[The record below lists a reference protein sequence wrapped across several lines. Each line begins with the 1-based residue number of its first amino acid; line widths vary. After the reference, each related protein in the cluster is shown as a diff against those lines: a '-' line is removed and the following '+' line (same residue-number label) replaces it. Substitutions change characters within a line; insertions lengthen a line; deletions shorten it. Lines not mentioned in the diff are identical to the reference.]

1 MDIKSMEFYNT
12 PEGEVIVRGNGEAEH
27 VLQQSDRGF
36 IENFL
41 SILSDFYPEALK
53 ALGESY
59 KRSIHNRDYYQ
70 FLVVKRFI
78 RCNFGA
84 FDNVHDADASGAFKF
99 EFVSCPLK
107 GECKYDGIICSPKFN
122 STLSNRE
129 LEVMRMAYEGQP
141 DESIADSLYIAINTV
156 NNHRKNA
163 FRKLGIHSMAEF
175 MRYAERNNL
184 FKR

>member
-1 MDIKSMEFYNT
+1 MEFYST
-12 PEGEVIVRGNGEAEH
+12 PEGDVIYRGNDCPDS
-27 VLQQSDRGF
+27 VLQQSDREF
-36 IENFL
+36 IEAFIG
-41 SILSDFYPEALK
+41 ILTEFYPEALK
-53 ALGESY
+53 ALSESY

-70 FLVVKRFI
+70 FLIVKRFI

-84 FDNVHDADASGAFKF
+84 FDNVNDSDEAGAFKF

-129 LEVMRMAYEGQP
+129 LEVMRLAYEGRP
-141 DESIADSLYIAINTV
+141 DDVIADSLYIAINTV

-163 FRKLGIHSMAEF
+163 FRKLDIHSMPEF
-175 MRYAERNNL
+175 MRYAERNHL